1 MRLVAGAMMAWLA
14 TSAFISALISE
25 PGPAWAEERWVGTW
39 ATSQQ
44 IPEDR
49 NALAPH
55 DLDDATLRQSVH
67 LSFAAA
73 PLRVRLSNA
82 FGTAPLHIAAAH
94 IARARTAG
102 SDAIDPASDTALR
115 FSGAPDVVIPA
126 GAEYVSDPVSMTAT
140 DIAISLH
147 FESAPAQQ
155 TSHPGSRT
163 TSYLL
168 AGDHVAAASL
178 PGAKTFDHW
187 FNIAG
192 IDVMGGDGA
201 VSVIGDS
208 ITDGRGSTTNGN
220 DRWTDDLARRLA
232 GSGRKI
238 GVLNHGI
245 GGGHVLL
252 DGLGPNAV
260 SRFDRDVLAQP
271 GVRWMI
277 LFEAINDIGTFDP
290 EGTKSKAAHDQLV
303 RELTTAYSQ
312 MIEKAHAAGIKAYG
326 ATITP
331 FMDCGPYHP
340 KPISEADRVAVNS
353 WIRGHFDAVLDFDR
367 TARDPARPDHLNPAY
382 DSGDG
387 LHLSPAGYQALAAA
401 IPLSLFK

>member
-1 MRLVAGAMMAWLA
+1 MRILAGAMAIVLLV
-14 TSAFISALISE
+14 S
-25 PGPAWAEERWVGTW
+25 PAGAQTGARWVGSW

-67 LSFAAA
+67 LSFAGA

-82 FGTAPLHIAAAH
+82 FGTTPLHITAAH
-94 IARARTAG
+94 IARTVKPGGDAIEPG
-102 SDAIDPASDTALR
+102 SDTVLH
-115 FSGAPDVVIPA
+115 FSGASEVTIPA
-126 GAEYVSDPVSMTAT
+126 GAEYVSDPVSLAAADMT
-140 DIAISLH
+140 ISLY
-147 FESAPAQQ
+147 FDTAPAQQ

-168 AGDHVAAASL
+168 HGNHVADAAL
-178 PGAKTFDHW
+178 PGAKTFEHW

-192 IDVMGGDGA
+192 IDVQGGQGA
-201 VSVIGDS
+201 VTVIGDS

-232 GSGRKI
+232 ATGRKV

-252 DGLGPNAV
+252 DGLVPNAM
-260 SRFDRDVLAQP
+260 SRLDRDMLAQP
-271 GVRWMI
+271 GAHWLIV
-277 LFEAINDIGTFDP
+277 FEAINDIGTFDP
-290 EGTKSKAAHDQLV
+290 DGTRPRAAHDELV
-303 RELTTAYSQ
+303 RQLTTAYSQ
-312 MIEKAHAAGIKAYG
+312 MIEKAHAAGLKAYG

-340 KPISEADRVAVNS
+340 KPITEADRIAVNA
-353 WIRGHFDAVLDFDR
+353 WIRTHFDAVLDFDQV
-367 TARDPARPDHLNPAY
+367 ARDPARPDHLNPAY

-387 LHLSPAGYQALAAA
+387 LHLSPPGYQALAAS
-401 IPLSLFK
+401 IPLSLFP

>member
-1 MRLVAGAMMAWLA
+1 MRLVAVAMTALLA
-14 TSAFISALISE
+14 LSAF
-25 PGPAWAEERWVGTW
+25 GPAWAKGRWVGSW

-44 IPEDR
+44 IPEAR

-67 LSFAAA
+67 LSFGGA

-82 FGTAPLHIAAAH
+82 FGTAPLHITAAH
-94 IARARTAG
+94 IARAAHPG
-102 SDAIDPASDTALR
+102 SDAIDPASDTVLR
-115 FSGAPDVVIPA
+115 FSGATDVVIPA
-126 GAEYVSDPVSMTAT
+126 GAEYVSDPVSLATT

-147 FESAPAQQ
+147 FEAAPGQQ

-168 AGDHVAAASL
+168 AGDHVAAARL

-192 IDVMGGDGA
+192 IDVMGGEGA

-232 GSGRKI
+232 AAGRKI

-252 DGLGPNAV
+252 DGLGPNAM
-260 SRFDRDVLAQP
+260 SRLDRDVLAQP
-271 GVRWMI
+271 GVRW
-277 LFEAINDIGTFDP
+277 LVVFEAINDIGTFDP
-290 EGTKSKAAHDQLV
+290 EGTKPKAAHDQLV
-303 RELTTAYSQ
+303 RELTTAYGQ

-340 KPISEADRVAVNS
+340 KPISEADRIAVNI
-353 WIRGHFDAVLDFDR
+353 WIRGHFDAVLDFDKV
-367 TARDPARPDHLNPAY
+367 ARDPARPDHLNPAY

>member
-1 MRLVAGAMMAWLA
+1 LRWVAGIAAVLLLAWPA
-14 TSAFISALISE
+14 SAQQY
-25 PGPAWAEERWVGTW
+25 WVGSW

-55 DLDDATLRQSVH
+55 ELDDATLRQTVH
-67 LSFAAA
+67 LSFAGAS
-73 PLRVRLSNA
+73 LRVRLSNA
-82 FGTAPLHIAAAH
+82 FGTQPLHISAAH
-94 IARARTAG
+94 VARARKAG
-102 SDAIDPASDTALR
+102 SDAIDPASAIALR
-115 FSGAPDVVIPA
+115 FSGAPDVTIPA
-126 GAEYVSDPVSMTAT
+126 GAEYVCDPVALGAT

-147 FESAPAQQ
+147 FPAAPERQ

-168 AGDHVAAASL
+168 HGDHVADPAL

-192 IDVMGGDGA
+192 IDVMGGEGA

-220 DRWTDDLARRLA
+220 DRWTDALARRLGA
-232 GSGRKI
+232 AGRKI

-245 GGGHVLL
+245 GGGKVLQ

-271 GVRWMI
+271 GVRWLI
-277 LFEAINDIGTFDP
+277 VFEAVNDIGTFDP
-290 EGTKSKAAHDQLV
+290 DGTKPKAAHNQLV
-303 RELTTAYSQ
+303 RQITTAYSQ

-331 FMDCGPYHP
+331 FLDCEAYHP
-340 KPISEADRVAVNS
+340 KPISEADRIAVNA
-353 WIRGHFDAVLDFDR
+353 WIRGHFDAVLDFD
-367 TARDPARPDHLNPAY
+367 AVVRDPARPDHLLPAY
-382 DSGDG
+382 DTGDH
-387 LHLSPAGYQALAAA
+387 LHLSPAGYRALAAA
-401 IPLSLFK
+401 IPLTLFP

>member
-1 MRLVAGAMMAWLA
+1 MRLVAGAMMALLA
-14 TSAFISALISE
+14 VSALE
-25 PGPAWAEERWVGTW
+25 PAWGAERWVGSW

-67 LSFAAA
+67 LSFT
-73 PLRVRLSNA
+73 PTLLRVRLSNA
-82 FGTAPLHIAAAH
+82 FGTAPLHVTAAH
-94 IARARTAG
+94 IARARAPG
-102 SDAIDPASDTALR
+102 SDAIDPASDTVLH
-115 FSGAPDVVIPA
+115 FSGATDVVIPA
-126 GAEYVSDPVSMTAT
+126 GGEYISDPVSMVAA

-147 FESAPAQQ
+147 FAAAPAQQ

-178 PGAKTFDHW
+178 PGAKSFDHW

-220 DRWTDDLARRLA
+220 DRWTDDLAQRLA
-232 GSGRKI
+232 ASGRKV

-245 GGGHVLL
+245 GGGRVLE

-271 GVRWMI
+271 GVRWLI

-290 EGTKSKAAHDQLV
+290 EGVKPKAVHDQLV

-340 KPISEADRVAVNS
+340 KPISEADRIAVNL
-353 WIRGHFDAVLDFDR
+353 WIRAHFDAVLDFDR
-367 TARDPARPDHLNPAY
+367 IARDPARPDHLNPAY

>member
-1 MRLVAGAMMAWLA
+1 MPPCAR
-14 TSAFISALISE
+14 
-25 PGPAWAEERWVGTW
+25 R
-39 ATSQQ
+39 
-44 IPEDR
+44 
-49 NALAPH
+49 
-55 DLDDATLRQSVH
+55 VH

-82 FGTAPLHIAAAH
+82 FGTAPLHITAAH
-94 IARARTAG
+94 IARARASG
-102 SDAIDPASDTALR
+102 SDAIDPASDTVLR
-115 FSGAPDVVIPA
+115 FSGATDVVIPA
-126 GAEYVSDPVSMTAT
+126 GGEYVSDPVSLAAA

-147 FESAPAQQ
+147 FAAAPAQQ

-232 GSGRKI
+232 ASGRKI

-271 GVRWMI
+271 GVRWLI

-290 EGTKSKAAHDQLV
+290 EGAKSKAAHDQLV
-303 RELTTAYSQ
+303 RELTTAYDQ
-312 MIEKAHAAGIKAYG
+312 MIAKGPCRRHQGLWRHHHAL
-326 ATITP
+326 
-331 FMDCGPYHP
+331 H
-340 KPISEADRVAVNS
+340 
-353 WIRGHFDAVLDFDR
+353 
-367 TARDPARPDHLNPAY
+367 
-382 DSGDG
+382 G
-387 LHLSPAGYQALAAA
+387 LR
-401 IPLSLFK
+401 PLSSQAHQRGGPDRREQLDPRPFRRGAGFRPGRARSRPSRSSQSGL